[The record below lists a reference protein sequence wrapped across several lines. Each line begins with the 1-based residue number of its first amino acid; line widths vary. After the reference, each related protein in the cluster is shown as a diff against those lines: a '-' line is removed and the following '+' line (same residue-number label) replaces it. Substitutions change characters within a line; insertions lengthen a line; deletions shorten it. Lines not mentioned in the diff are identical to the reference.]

1 MKQGLS
7 LRVSQHLA
15 LTPQLQQSIRLL
27 QLSTLELTQE
37 IDQMLDENPFLEKDH
52 EAAERED
59 FGLAQEDTP
68 VQTDTMANE
77 LLSEAQEES
86 AQAEKDHVE
95 RDQVERDL
103 ADMEA
108 PLDAAP
114 LDADPLSGGLES
126 LQDAYQEPRPEA
138 SSSTENSS
146 ESQAENLD
154 NTSLEGVAES
164 WEGDGSVEF
173 SADDSEWG
181 GDAPP
186 RNGAMD
192 NDVSDATELA
202 RSNLSLTDFLHR
214 QALSLRLDE
223 VDRAALRFLIESLN
237 DDGYLED
244 SLTSLAE
251 GLAGEDVEQ
260 VEELEHRFQMALH
273 LLHSLEPTGVGA
285 RDLSECLLLQLK
297 AMECDSEELEELR
310 AVAVGMCKQPLEML
324 ARRDVKRLVV
334 ALSTSEVLVKK
345 AIALIARLE
354 PKPGRRFVDVE
365 RQVVVPDVLVTRVG
379 VDRDGL
385 PKYRVQLNSDV
396 MPRLRVHDIY
406 AGALKSS
413 GKGEGHVGL
422 QQRLQEAR
430 WFIKNI
436 QQRFDTI
443 LRVSHAIAQR
453 QRNFFTHG
461 ELAMKPMVLREIAD
475 ELGLHESTIS
485 RVTTAKYMS
494 TPNGT
499 FELKYFFGSGLGTD
513 SGNNASSTAVRAL
526 IKQFVASEN
535 PKKPL
540 SDNQL
545 SEMLKE
551 QGIDCARRTVAK
563 YREALRIAPT
573 NLRKT
578 L

>member
-95 RDQVERDL
+95 RDL

-138 SSSTENSS
+138 SSSSENSS

>member
-95 RDQVERDL
+95 RDL

-138 SSSTENSS
+138 SSSSENSS

-186 RNGAMD
+186 RNGALD